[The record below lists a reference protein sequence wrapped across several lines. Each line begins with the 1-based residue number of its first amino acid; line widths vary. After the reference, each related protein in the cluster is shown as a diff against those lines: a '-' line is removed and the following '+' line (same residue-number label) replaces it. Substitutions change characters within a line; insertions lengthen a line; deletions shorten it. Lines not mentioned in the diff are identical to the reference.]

1 MAPINLWRLT
11 DDYLHLSGNSISQN
25 SFHSRFT
32 FLEYNTYTD
41 LSVKNA
47 ALAVAPSVVS
57 IIFSSGEEKFFWA
70 SGVVI
75 ECDNVNGA
83 FVCVILTSASPLRLD
98 AYKNCLP
105 GKFKVEVILPGGDL
119 CCGDIIAYDQHF
131 NICAIEIESTAPL
144 PTANLRCLDDS
155 ITFDGSS
162 GHSSLEKKTFEL
174 RPHSNLFKV
183 FPGDTLVA
191 LGRFH
196 GESFEIMTAPG
207 KFSVESCRLDCE
219 ELLRVNCITTK
230 CGIGGPMINL
240 YGEVVGINFY
250 AQNCTPFL
258 PTNVVCKWWEHL
270 KRCREYDPPLLGIQ
284 VKRLFAAVV
293 DKVEKIVREF
303 PDISNGVIV
312 EKVTPGSPAAL
323 AGICPNDVIVELGG
337 KDVRSCLELFEM
349 IWDKA
354 GKRVDLVLLR
364 ASNSARLGL
373 SMVVGAVHADQLHSW
388 PLPEERDLW

>member
-1 MAPINLWRLT
+1 MAPINLWRQRR
-11 DDYLHLSGNSISQN
+11 DDYRELSGYYILHN
-25 SFHSRFT
+25 SFHRKFKI
-32 FLEYNTYTD
+32 LEYNNYTD

-75 ECDNVNGA
+75 ECDHVNGA

-105 GKFKVEVILPGGDL
+105 GEFKVEVILPGGDL
-119 CCGDIIAYDQHF
+119 CCGDIIAYDQYF

-162 GHSSLEKKTFEL
+162 GHSNS
-174 RPHSNLFKV
+174 FKV

-196 GESFEIMTAPG
+196 DEPFEVMTAPG

-258 PTNVVCKWWEHL
+258 PTNVVCKWWEHF
-270 KRCREYDPPLLGIQ
+270 KSCREYVPPLLGVQ

-312 EKVTPGSPAAL
+312 EEVTPGSPAAL

-349 IWDKA
+349 MWDKA

-364 ASNSARLGL
+364 ASNSARLDL
-373 SMVVGAVHADQLHSW
+373 SMVVGAVRADQLYSW
-388 PLPEERDLW
+388 PLPEELDFLMADEF